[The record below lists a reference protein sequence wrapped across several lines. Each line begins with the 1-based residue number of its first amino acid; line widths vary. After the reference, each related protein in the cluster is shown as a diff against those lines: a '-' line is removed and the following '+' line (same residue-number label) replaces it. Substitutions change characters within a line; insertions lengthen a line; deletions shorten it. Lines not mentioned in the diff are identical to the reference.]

1 MQDTMIFSSHTP
13 GRITVHNYDLAEEFS
28 SSKPSC
34 MFTLNY
40 AATTIDIFTCIFIE
54 K

>member
-1 MQDTMIFSSHTP
+1 MQDTMIFSSHTL

-34 MFTLNY
+34 MVTL
-40 AATTIDIFTCIFIE
+40 TMLPQSIDIFTCIFIE